1 VALLRGVNV
10 GGKNMLPMKDLT
22 CLFEDAGC
30 AGVRTYIQSGNVIFS
45 GSQAKAEKLP
55 GRIAKAIE
63 DRFGYRT
70 PVVLRRAE
78 ELGETIRNNPFLHA
92 GAAENFL
99 HVMFLA
105 SEPDPGA
112 IAALDPDRSPPDAF
126 VVRGREIYLQCPNG
140 AGSTKLTN
148 AWFDSRLSTISTG
161 RNWRTVLKLYE
172 LATLLSATGGIDN
185 GPSRR

>member
-1 VALLRGVNV
+1 
-10 GGKNMLPMKDLT
+10 MLPMKDLT

-126 VVRGREIYLQCPNG
+126 VVRGREIYLLCPNG

-172 LATLLSATGGIDN
+172 LATLLS
-185 GPSRR
+185 

>member
-1 VALLRGVNV
+1 MPAYVALLRGVNV

-126 VVRGREIYLQCPNG
+126 VVREREIYLLCPNRT
-140 AGSTKLTN
+140 GSTKLTN

-172 LATLLSATGGIDN
+172 LATLLS
-185 GPSRR
+185 

>member
-1 VALLRGVNV
+1 MPAYVALLRGVNV

-22 CLFEDAGC
+22 CLFENAGC

-92 GAAENFL
+92 GAAGNFL

-126 VVRGREIYLQCPNG
+126 VVRGREVYLQCPNG
-140 AGSTKLTN
+140 AGNTKLTN

-172 LATLLSATGGIDN
+172 LATLLS
-185 GPSRR
+185 

>member
-1 VALLRGVNV
+1 
-10 GGKNMLPMKDLT
+10 MLPMKDLT

-126 VVRGREIYLQCPNG
+126 VVRGREIYLLCPNG